1 MLTSFREGVEWI
13 LATARGNSRDSTTT
27 TTAATIEIRIEI
39 LMQTPVSNGLIKN
52 EHENQPQELFAV
64 MVRQCHWKES
74 ARFLCCGMVQVDD
87 VLC

>member
-1 MLTSFREGVEWI
+1 MLTSFREGVEWM

-27 TTAATIEIRIEI
+27 AAATIEIRIEI

-64 MVRQCHWKES
+64 MVRQ
-74 ARFLCCGMVQVDD
+74 
-87 VLC
+87 